1 MAASPLHRRVVLAAG
16 GTGGHM
22 FPAQALAAE
31 LRGRGWEP
39 ALVTDSRGLA
49 LTGSFP
55 ADPIVT
61 IEAASVSPANPL
73 KSVLGATRIAS
84 GYLTARKVMAKV
96 QPSVVVGFGGYP
108 AFPTLL
114 AAQGAARIVLHE
126 QNAVLGRVNRVFAG
140 RAAAVASGFKR
151 LERMPPAVT
160 GRWVITGN
168 PVRQEIAEARKIPFS
183 PPEGD
188 GPIYVFIMGGSL
200 GARILSEIP
209 PRAIMR
215 LPAELRR
222 RLVVAQQTREE
233 WVADALRVYAE
244 AGVEAECRPFFDNI
258 GLRIAQ
264 AHLVV
269 ARAGASTVTEI
280 AVVGRP
286 SILIP
291 LGIAMDDHQ
300 TLNAAALADVKAAD
314 VIPESALDGQK
325 LADLLGKRLSQ
336 PQELDRRAAAAKTAG
351 RADAASALADVV
363 EKVAA
368 RKPV

>member
-1 MAASPLHRRVVLAAG
+1 MSALKPHRRVMIAAG

-31 LRGRGWEP
+31 LKGRGWDT
-39 ALVTDSRGLA
+39 ALITDSRGLK

-61 IEAASVSPANPL
+61 IEAATISPANPL
-73 KSVLGATRIAS
+73 KSIEGAARIAS
-84 GYLTARKVMAKV
+84 GYLAARGVVKKF
-96 QPSVVVGFGGYP
+96 QPTVVVGFGGYP

-126 QNAVLGRVNRVFAG
+126 QNAVLGRVNRVFAR
-140 RAAAVASGFKR
+140 RAAAIASGFKR
-151 LERMPPAVT
+151 LERMPPSAT

-168 PVRQEIAEARKIPFS
+168 PVRAEIAEARKIPFAA
-183 PPEGD
+183 PDGD
-188 GPIYVFIMGGSL
+188 GPIYLLILGGSL

-209 PRAIMR
+209 PRAIQR
-215 LPAELRR
+215 LPEALRK
-222 RLVVAQQTREE
+222 RLVVTQQTRQE
-233 WVADALRVYAE
+233 WVADALRIYAE
-244 AGVEAECRPFFDNI
+244 AGVEADCRPFFDNI
-258 GLRIAQ
+258 GVRIAQ
-264 AHLVV
+264 AHLVL

-280 AVVGRP
+280 AVVGRA

-300 TLNAAALADVKAAD
+300 SLNAAALADVKAAD
-314 VIPESALDGQK
+314 VMPETEVDGQK
-325 LADLLGKRLSQ
+325 LADLLHKRLSQ